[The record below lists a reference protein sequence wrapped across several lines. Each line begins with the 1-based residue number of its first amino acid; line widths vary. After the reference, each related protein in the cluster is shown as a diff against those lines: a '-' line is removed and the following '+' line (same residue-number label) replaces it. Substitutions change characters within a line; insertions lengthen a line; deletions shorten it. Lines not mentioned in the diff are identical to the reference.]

1 MIRDLFLGVAAA
13 VLAACAMEPWARVLH
28 GRLWHGVLWNV
39 HASHHEPRHGRF
51 ERNDALSGLHA
62 PFAMALVVTGCQ
74 LHGALGALLVG
85 AGAGMTAFGLAY
97 LVVHD
102 GLVHER
108 LPVAFL
114 LRFAYFRRIR
124 AAHRV
129 HHTRGAEP
137 YGLFRGPEELLALK
151 RRERA
156 SRHVAPIAP
165 RRPVRAPGGPVRTRS
180 AASPPSSA
188 GTT

>member
-1 MIRDLFLGVAAA
+1 MIRDLLIGLATA
-13 VLAACAMEPWARVLH
+13 VLAACALEPWARLLH
-28 GRLWHGVLWNV
+28 GRFWHGPLWGV
-39 HASHHEPRHGRF
+39 HASHHEPRQGRF

-62 PFAMALVVTGCQ
+62 PLAMVLVVVGCQ
-74 LHGALGALLVG
+74 LPGATGAILVG
-85 AGAGMTAFGLAY
+85 AGVGMTAFGFAY

-129 HHTRGAEP
+129 HHARGAEP

-156 SRHVAPIAP
+156 SRHGTPNAPTRPDRAP
-165 RRPVRAPGGPVRTRS
+165 RGPVRTRS
-180 AASPPSSA
+180 VASPPSSA
-188 GTT
+188 GTS